1 MEEKKIKK
9 KKLTLTVSSNKPYN
23 IPHYRS
29 SKQKTSVVIEKKI
42 SRKKNE
48 RRFHDQDKSVSK
60 SAPGFINKTK
70 SKIADNFPSKSTA
83 INKNFEIRKKAE
95 ERATKRFKS
104 SKENNLVPKKG
115 NLGKNKSP
123 VTKREYKLTLSKALT
138 DGVMDMRERS
148 LASVRRARIKE
159 KKNQDSNNKKI
170 ETKQS
175 QRIIAFQEIL

>member
-48 RRFHDQDKSVSK
+48 RRCHDQDKSVSK

-70 SKIADNFPSKSTA
+70 SYVSG
-83 INKNFEIRKKAE
+83 ERK
-95 ERATKRFKS
+95 
-104 SKENNLVPKKG
+104 
-115 NLGKNKSP
+115 
-123 VTKREYKLTLSKALT
+123 
-138 DGVMDMRERS
+138 
-148 LASVRRARIKE
+148 VRRYF
-159 KKNQDSNNKKI
+159 I
-170 ETKQS
+170 ENEVLNAKQLETP
-175 QRIIAFQEIL
+175 F